1 MVKMFYHAVDFFF
14 QDSVKEKDQTIRKYE
29 QEIESLT
36 FRNKQLT
43 SRVEVLQRE
52 LEGSGVKVKKS
63 KVSWLGPLLLI

>member
-1 MVKMFYHAVDFFF
+1 MMIMFYDAVQFFF

-63 KVSWLGPLLLI
+63 KVSWLRPLLPT